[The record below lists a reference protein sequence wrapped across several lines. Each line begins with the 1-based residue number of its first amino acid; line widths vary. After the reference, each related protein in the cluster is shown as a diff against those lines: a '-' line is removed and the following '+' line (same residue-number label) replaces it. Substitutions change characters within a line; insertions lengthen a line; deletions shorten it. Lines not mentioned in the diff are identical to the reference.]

1 MAYGSIATPEDVV
14 DGEDGYGV
22 VSSIG
27 DLKKDND
34 E

>member
-1 MAYGSIATPEDVV
+1 MDLIATPKDVV

-22 VSSIG
+22 GFLSIG